1 MRGLVFGI
9 LLLGVGASV
18 ADAKPC
24 PKGTSRIGKKCVIDR
39 WQATPATPTV
49 KRLPPPTITLASLGS
64 AQPARLDMG
73 PKLDLATDK
82 FVVESKP
89 KPGAIY
95 RAAQAYRQAGDRTKA
110 LELYDQYL
118 LVAPQ
123 GPAAPAVRAQID
135 KLRGDV
141 PQ

>member
-1 MRGLVFGI
+1 MRGLVLGV
-9 LLLGVGASV
+9 LLIGVGATA

-24 PKGTSRIGKKCVIDR
+24 AKGTSRIGKKCVIDR
-39 WQATPATPTV
+39 WAATPAPST
-49 KRLPPPTITLASLGS
+49 KRLPPPTIMLASLPG
-64 AQPARLDMG
+64 ARPASVNLG
-73 PKLDLATDK
+73 PRLDLATDK
-82 FVVESKP
+82 VIVESKP

-123 GPAAPAVRAQID
+123 GPAAPAVRDQIE

>member
-1 MRGLVFGI
+1 MRGLVLGMI
-9 LLLGVGASV
+9 LLGVGI

-39 WQATPATPTV
+39 WAATPPST
-49 KRLPPPTITLASLGS
+49 KKLPPPTITLAVLHTPTTN
-64 AQPARLDMG
+64 AP
-73 PKLDLATDK
+73 ATDTK
-82 FVVESKP
+82 LVDKVVVESKP

-95 RAAQAYRQAGDRTKA
+95 HAAQAYRQAGDRTKA

-118 LVAPQ
+118 LVAPS
-123 GPAAPAVRAQID
+123 GPAAPAVRAQIE

>member
-1 MRGLVFGI
+1 MRGLVLGVM
-9 LLLGVGASV
+9 LLGVGVGV
-18 ADAKPC
+18 AEAKPC

-39 WQATPATPTV
+39 WPATPPTTV
-49 KRLPPPTITLASLGS
+49 KKLPPPTITLAVLH
-64 AQPARLDMG
+64 AQPAS
-73 PKLDLATDK
+73 LDLATDK
-82 FVVESKP
+82 VVVESKP

-95 RAAQAYRQAGDRTKA
+95 RAAQAYRAAGDRTKA

-118 LVAPQ
+118 LVAPS
-123 GPAAPAVRAQID
+123 GPAAPAVRAQIE